1 MLAKRIIPCLDVR
14 NGKVVKGV
22 NFEGVKDVGD
32 PVACAYAYNLQGADE
47 IVFYDI
53 TASYE
58 GRGVMLDVV
67 RETAKKVFVPLTVGG
82 GIKTVDEIRETL
94 RAGAD
99 KVSVNSQA
107 VQNPQLIK
115 DGADAFGCQC
125 ICVGVDAKKIG
136 ENRWTVY
143 INGARVDMH
152 LDLIDWAK
160 QCEQLGAGEI
170 CLNSINTDGVR
181 GGFDL
186 PMLKA
191 ICNAVQIPVIASGGA
206 GKLSDFAD
214 AFLETGCSAALAA
227 SLFHFQELTVQQVKA
242 DCRAKGITMRCAI

>member
-1 MLAKRIIPCLDVR
+1 MITKRIIPCLDVR
-14 NGKVVKGV
+14 NGRVVKGT
-22 NFEGVKDVGD
+22 NFEGIRDVAD
-32 PVACAYAYNLQGADE
+32 PVEMARLYNAAGADE
-47 IVFYDI
+47 LVFYDI
-53 TASYE
+53 TASFE
-58 GRGVMLDVV
+58 GRALFTDILTRVAG
-67 RETAKKVFVPLTVGG
+67 EIFIPLTVGG
-82 GIKTVDEIRETL
+82 GIKTVDDIRETL

-115 DGADAFGCQC
+115 DGADIFGCQC

-136 ENRWTVY
+136 ENKWTVF

-152 LDLIDWAK
+152 LDLIDWVK

-170 CLNSINTDGVR
+170 CLNSIDTDGVR

-191 ICNAVQIPVIASGGA
+191 VCDAVQIPVIASGGA

-227 SLFHFQELTVQQVKA
+227 SLFHFRELTVQEVKA
-242 DCRAKGITMRCAI
+242 DCRAKGIPMR